1 MSLPLQVIEGIF
13 SANKGVLKISCV
25 DAPDVRLDCL
35 LSEYA
40 GVQVEINL
48 HHFPSPVDVTSP
60 GGGSCLW
67 HGFCP
72 HGHREFPG
80 WLFQQTLSGVLV
92 VTGPQEWSVGGTLM
106 DLSKMPG
113 HQGRLVLLD
122 LDGLQ
127 EAQADDTGPPDV
139 LVQEAER
146 LAEVLRGLQQAV
158 KP

>member
-13 SANKGVLKISCV
+13 SANNGILKVSCV
-25 DAPDVRLDCL
+25 EAQDVRLDHL

-48 HHFPSPVDVTSP
+48 HHFPSPVDMTSP

-72 HGHREFPG
+72 HGHRDRPG
-80 WLFQQTLSGVLV
+80 WLFHQTLSGVLV
-92 VTGPQEWSVGGTLM
+92 VMGLQEWSVGGTLV

-113 HQGRLVLLD
+113 HRGRLVILD

-127 EAQADDTGPPDV
+127 EAQADGTSPPDD
-139 LVQEAER
+139 LVREAEM
-146 LAEVLRGLQQAV
+146 LADVLKGLQKAV